1 MLSRTQPGHNTNQRQ
16 HPLSIFDEHDH
27 IRAGRVWLYILATV
41 IAGIAITWAV
51 AIYHAHTSG
60 TRGTLDI
67 QQQRGTAANR
77 THWSATFAN
86 DYRTI
91 QADQQNIQI
100 AQQAASGP
108 HATVQDATNLTG
120 IEMVCRNDVAAYNTD
135 LGNALAVVPD
145 GYPTAPLDAATQCA
159 ANTTGLQTP

>member
-1 MLSRTQPGHNTNQRQ
+1 
-16 HPLSIFDEHDH
+16 LSIFDEHDR
-27 IRAGRVWLYILATV
+27 IRTGRVWLYIAAVV
-41 IAGIAITWAV
+41 IAAIAISWA
-51 AIYHAHTSG
+51 AILYNAHTSG

-77 THWSATFAN
+77 THWSAVFAG
-86 DYRTI
+86 DYRAI

-120 IEMVCRNDVAAYNTD
+120 VEMVCRNDVAAYNTD
-135 LGNALAVVPD
+135 LANTLAVVPD
-145 GYPTAPLDAATQCA
+145 GYPTLPLDAGAQCA

>member
-1 MLSRTQPGHNTNQRQ
+1 MRTHQPNATPTKAA
-16 HPLSIFDEHDH
+16 PLSIFDEHDN
-27 IRAGRVWLYILATV
+27 IRTGRVWLYILAA
-41 IAGIAITWAV
+41 IAAAMAVSWAV
-51 AIYHAHTSG
+51 ILYNAHTSG

-77 THWSATFAN
+77 THWSAVFAG

-100 AQQAASGP
+100 AAQAANGP
-108 HATVQDATNLTG
+108 HSTAQDAVNLTG

-135 LGNALAVVPD
+135 LANALAVVPD
-145 GYPTAPLDAATQCA
+145 GYPTLPLDAGTQCA

>member
-1 MLSRTQPGHNTNQRQ
+1 M
-16 HPLSIFDEHDH
+16 
-27 IRAGRVWLYILATV
+27 V
-41 IAGIAITWAV
+41 IAAV
-51 AIYHAHTSG
+51 AISWAAIYYNAHTSG

-77 THWSATFAN
+77 THWSATFAG

-100 AQQAASGP
+100 AATAANSP

-120 IEMVCRNDVAAYNTD
+120 IEMVCRGDVAQYNTD
-135 LGNALAVVPD
+135 LSNALAVVPD
-145 GYPTAPLDAATQCA
+145 GYPTTPLDAAVQCA
-159 ANTTGLQTP
+159 ADTTGLKTP